1 MGKFEMKILLII
13 ILLILIAPVLFM
25 AGVILATKLTMA
37 WIDRET
43 KKIES
48 ERETTEK
55 SEQELRECMEKLKER
70 FDGH

>member
-1 MGKFEMKILLII
+1 MKILLII